1 MQFVLFR
8 IFDIFK
14 PLGIRSL
21 QSIKAGPGIMIDDLI
36 AGLYSIAAGF
46 IIFVLLFIGLR
57 L

>member
-1 MQFVLFR
+1 M
-8 IFDIFK
+8 
-14 PLGIRSL
+14 

-36 AGLYSIAAGF
+36 AGLYSIIGGF